1 MGLATQTNPMLDKVK
16 LAASALAVIGGV
28 WGYLLLGAYP
38 LIARLGAVLVGLALA
53 IGIAWT
59 SEPGRRFYAYT
70 QDSVEETRKVV
81 WPARKET
88 AQTTGYVV
96 AFVIVMALFLW
107 AVDATLTWL
116 LQFFIGRGA

>member
-1 MGLATQTNPMLDKVK
+1 VGLATQTNPMLDKVK